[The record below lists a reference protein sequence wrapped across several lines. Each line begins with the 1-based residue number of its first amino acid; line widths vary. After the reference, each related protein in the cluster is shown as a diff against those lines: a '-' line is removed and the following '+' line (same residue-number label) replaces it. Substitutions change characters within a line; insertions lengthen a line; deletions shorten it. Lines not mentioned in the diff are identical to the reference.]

1 MCADVGIQ
9 GFKTNNSLRVTTATR
24 LFQAG
29 VDEQLIMKRTGHRS
43 LDGIHL
49 YKRISSDQEEKVS
62 QVLNSVGEDLV
73 PAVVKKLK
81 LATTSSID
89 SSVLP
94 FSVLTVQMSKLKFR
108 RDSVLYSVL
117 YSFYLQI
124 IKKLSERFST
134 FPRSIL
140 SVPGGIITVPGGF
153 ILRFINL
160 LFCNLIGQFVLCM
173 VECRVMPGPT

>member
-1 MCADVGIQ
+1 
-9 GFKTNNSLRVTTATR
+9 
-24 LFQAG
+24 
-29 VDEQLIMKRTGHRS
+29 
-43 LDGIHL
+43 
-49 YKRISSDQEEKVS
+49 
-62 QVLNSVGEDLV
+62 
-73 PAVVKKLK
+73 
-81 LATTSSID
+81 
-89 SSVLP
+89 
-94 FSVLTVQMSKLKFR
+94 MSKLKFR
-108 RDSVLYSVL
+108 SDSVLYSVL

-124 IKKLSERFST
+124 IKKMSERFST